1 MRSKIRF
8 KTFSERRSGLSGLKK
23 SVWDSLI
30 SVDSR
35 YAVFSAGNI
44 DLDTQWSMA
53 VVLLLMDSFSLDD
66 GVRAALPLDY
76 TRLQH
81 GAAINYGT
89 IIVPIDLPVYNYVLR
104 IN

>member
-76 TRLQH
+76 QVATRCCNQLR
-81 GAAINYGT
+81 NY
-89 IIVPIDLPVYNYVLR
+89 YCAY
-104 IN
+104 